1 MSLPDLKSRFRNTVG
16 AAALG
21 TMLIVAPFNSAVA
34 EESPANGA
42 SVANNNVAAAT
53 TGANSTTSSTTAPAP
68 NAWDLARSAQRY
80 SKDNDA
86 VGMFVTIAPGSGF
99 THQSLGDALVR
110 KFAREGIEAKYTF
123 NYAESGD
130 SVIDFFVRGVPYTG
144 YGLGKLEEGYT
155 LVAKTIRALRSDRV
169 ANADFAYNND

>member
-1 MSLPDLKSRFRNTVG
+1 MSLNLKNRFTKGATAGALALSMAFSPMALADDSAANTN
-16 AAALG
+16 
-21 TMLIVAPFNSAVA
+21 TSATA
-34 EESPANGA
+34 HAT
-42 SVANNNVAAAT
+42 NV
-53 TGANSTTSSTTAPAP
+53 SSTASSATAPAP

-110 KFAREGIEAKYTF
+110 KFAREGIQAKYTF